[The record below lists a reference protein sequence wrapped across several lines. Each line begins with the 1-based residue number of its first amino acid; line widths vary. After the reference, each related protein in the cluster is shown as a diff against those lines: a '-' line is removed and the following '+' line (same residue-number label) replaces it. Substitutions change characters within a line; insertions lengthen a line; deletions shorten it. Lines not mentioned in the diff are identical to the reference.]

1 MPALNLILYI
11 DAMPA
16 LTIISTILHNAVAL
30 SFTEI
35 LMVNAGI
42 VSFLPVYTNIL
53 GAEIILEFYYD

>member
-16 LTIISTILHNAVAL
+16 LKIISIILHNAVAL
-30 SFTEI
+30 SFTDI

-53 GAEIILEFYYD
+53 GAEIILEFY

>member
-1 MPALNLILYI
+1 MPALNLILYT
-11 DAMPA
+11 DAMLA

-30 SFTEI
+30 SFTDI

-53 GAEIILEFYYD
+53 GAEIILEFY

>member
-16 LTIISTILHNAVAL
+16 LTITSTILHNAVAL
-30 SFTEI
+30 SFTDI

-53 GAEIILEFYYD
+53 GAEIILEFY

>member
-30 SFTEI
+30 SFTDI
-35 LMVNAGI
+35 FMVNAGI
-42 VSFLPVYTNIL
+42 VSFLPVNTNIL
-53 GAEIILEFYYD
+53 GAEIILEFY

>member
-16 LTIISTILHNAVAL
+16 LTIISTILHNAMAL
-30 SFTEI
+30 SFTDI

-53 GAEIILEFYYD
+53 GAEIILEFY

>member
-30 SFTEI
+30 SFTDI

-53 GAEIILEFYYD
+53 GEEIILEFY

>member
-30 SFTEI
+30 SFTDI

-53 GAEIILEFYYD
+53 SAEIILEFY

>member
-30 SFTEI
+30 SFTDV
-35 LMVNAGI
+35 LMVNASI

-53 GAEIILEFYYD
+53 SAEIILEFY

>member
-30 SFTEI
+30 SFTDI

-53 GAEIILEFYYD
+53 GAEIKLEFY

>member
-16 LTIISTILHNAVAL
+16 LTIISTILHNAVPL
-30 SFTEI
+30 SFTDI

-53 GAEIILEFYYD
+53 GAEIILEFY

>member
-1 MPALNLILYI
+1 MPALNLLYI

-30 SFTEI
+30 SFTDV

-53 GAEIILEFYYD
+53 GAEIILEFY

>member
-30 SFTEI
+30 SFTDI

-42 VSFLPVYTNIL
+42 VSFLPVYTNIF
-53 GAEIILEFYYD
+53 GAEIILEFY

>member
-30 SFTEI
+30 SFTDV

-53 GAEIILEFYYD
+53 GAEIILEFY

>member
-30 SFTEI
+30 SFTDI

-53 GAEIILEFYYD
+53 STEIILEFY

>member
-16 LTIISTILHNAVAL
+16 LTIISTILHNTVAL
-30 SFTEI
+30 SFTDI
-35 LMVNAGI
+35 SLVNAGI

-53 GAEIILEFYYD
+53 GAEIILEFY

>member
-1 MPALNLILYI
+1 MPALNLILYM

-30 SFTEI
+30 SFTDI

-53 GAEIILEFYYD
+53 GAEIILEFY

>member
-30 SFTEI
+30 SFTDI

-53 GAEIILEFYYD
+53 GAEIILEFY

>member
-30 SFTEI
+30 SFTDI
-35 LMVNAGI
+35 SMVNAGI

-53 GAEIILEFYYD
+53 GAEIILEFY

>member
-11 DAMPA
+11 DSMPA

-30 SFTEI
+30 SFTDI

-53 GAEIILEFYYD
+53 GAEIILEFY

>member
-16 LTIISTILHNAVAL
+16 LTIISRILHNAVAL
-30 SFTEI
+30 SFTDI

-53 GAEIILEFYYD
+53 GAEIILEFY

>member
-30 SFTEI
+30 SFTDTF
-35 LMVNAGI
+35 MVNAGI
-42 VSFLPVYTNIL
+42 GSFLPVYTNIL
-53 GAEIILEFYYD
+53 GAEIILKFY

>member
-16 LTIISTILHNAVAL
+16 LTKLSTILHNVMAL
-30 SFTEI
+30 SFTDI

-53 GAEIILEFYYD
+53 GAEIILEFY

>member
-30 SFTEI
+30 SFTDI

-42 VSFLPVYTNIL
+42 VSFLPVCTNIF
-53 GAEIILEFYYD
+53 GAEIILEFY

>member
-1 MPALNLILYI
+1 
-11 DAMPA
+11 MPA

-30 SFTEI
+30 SFTDI

-53 GAEIILEFYYD
+53 GAEIILEFY

>member
-30 SFTEI
+30 SFNEI

-53 GAEIILEFYYD
+53 GAEIILEFY

>member
-1 MPALNLILYI
+1 MPALNSILYI

-16 LTIISTILHNAVAL
+16 LTIISTIIHNAVAL
-30 SFTEI
+30 SFTDI

-53 GAEIILEFYYD
+53 GAEIILEFY

>member
-11 DAMPA
+11 DPMPA

-30 SFTEI
+30 SFTDI

-53 GAEIILEFYYD
+53 GAEIILEFY

>member
-1 MPALNLILYI
+1 MPALNLILYLV
-11 DAMPA
+11 AMPA

-30 SFTEI
+30 SFTDI

-53 GAEIILEFYYD
+53 GAEIILEFY

>member
-1 MPALNLILYI
+1 MPALNLILNI

-30 SFTEI
+30 SFTDI

-53 GAEIILEFYYD
+53 GAEIILEFY

>member
-30 SFTEI
+30 SFTDI
-35 LMVNAGI
+35 FMVNAGI
-42 VSFLPVYTNIL
+42 DSFLPVYTNIL
-53 GAEIILEFYYD
+53 GAEIILEFY

>member
-30 SFTEI
+30 SFSDI

-53 GAEIILEFYYD
+53 GAEIILEFY

>member
-1 MPALNLILYI
+1 MPALNLILYL

-30 SFTEI
+30 SFTDI

-53 GAEIILEFYYD
+53 GAEIILEFY

>member
-1 MPALNLILYI
+1 MPALKLILYI

-30 SFTEI
+30 SFTDI

-53 GAEIILEFYYD
+53 GAEIILEFY

>member
-11 DAMPA
+11 DAMLA

-30 SFTEI
+30 SFTNT

-53 GAEIILEFYYD
+53 GAEIILEFY

>member
-1 MPALNLILYI
+1 MPALNSTLNIN
-11 DAMPA
+11 AMLA

-30 SFTEI
+30 SFTDI

-53 GAEIILEFYYD
+53 GAEIILEFY

>member
-16 LTIISTILHNAVAL
+16 LTIISTILHNALAL
-30 SFTEI
+30 SFSDI

-53 GAEIILEFYYD
+53 GAEIILEFY